1 MNTPNW
7 YTEVISQWPRFGS
20 PDRCAD
26 MSLLEPTTRQ
36 AVESI
41 IEDAHSLGITLVPWE
56 TYRSRQ
62 RQVHLFNQGAS
73 HLREVGVH
81 HYGLACDLVK
91 LVCGEPSWK
100 GSFDFLGTLAKHYGL
115 VWGGDWGNPGI
126 RPAFV
131 DAVHVQRIKVRDQAA
146 LFRGDFFPEVTYIAA

>member
-1 MNTPNW
+1 MTP
-7 YTEVISQWPRFGS
+7 TFFSEVICQDPRFSS
-20 PDRCAD
+20 PERCAD
-26 MSLLEPTTRQ
+26 LALLEPITRE
-36 AVESI
+36 AVEAV
-41 IEDAHSLGITLVPWE
+41 IEDAREHGVILMPWE

-62 RQVHLFNQGAS
+62 RQLHLFLQGAS

-91 LVCGEPSWK
+91 SIAGEPSWK
-100 GSFDFLGTLAKHYGL
+100 GDFGFLGVLAKQHGL

-131 DAVHVQRIKVRDQAA
+131 DSVHVQRIKVRDQAN
-146 LFRGDFFPEVTYIAA
+146 LFRGDLYPGATYAV